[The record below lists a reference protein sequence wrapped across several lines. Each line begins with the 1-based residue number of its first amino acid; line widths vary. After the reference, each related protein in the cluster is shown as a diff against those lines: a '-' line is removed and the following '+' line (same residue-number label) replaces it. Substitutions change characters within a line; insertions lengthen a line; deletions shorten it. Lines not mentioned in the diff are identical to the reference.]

1 MTEVMAMSRL
11 ALALG
16 AVLSLG
22 GCASRCR
29 CPCPPECAATA
40 PVEVATASVPKDA
53 RAEIEAGLAKSK
65 KDTSFL
71 PMLPQARAH
80 SAMPSQFKG
89 RPMPTLM
96 LVGALQP
103 KTMESLMAFAKA
115 MRTEGDLDS
124 KLLNDVFWVVSH
136 VNECL
141 Y

>member
-1 MTEVMAMSRL
+1 VKARSLEAV
-11 ALALG
+11 ALAG
-16 AVLSLG
+16 VLSLG
-22 GCASRCR
+22 GCANRCR
-29 CPCPPECAATA
+29 CPCP
-40 PVEVATASVPKDA
+40 VEVVAEAAVPVSPPDP
-53 RAEIEAGLAKSK
+53 RAEIEAGLEKSK

-80 SAMPSQFKG
+80 SVMPSQFKG

-115 MRTEGDLDS
+115 MRTEGALDS